1 MHTPTPSCIL
11 QIHGLGFAYTGQA
24 PLASDFSASIGP
36 GLTLLQGD
44 TGSGKSSLLR
54 VLAGTLPAEGQLTLA
69 GSSLARDPEAYRSHV
84 FFCDPSAEV
93 FDPLTVHACTAALR
107 TDDPDFHEATWQ
119 ALVEG
124 FALAPHLDKK
134 MYMLSTGSRRKVGL
148 AAALASGRALTLL
161 DEPTGALD
169 NASVRCLWTA
179 LTHLAQHPTRAIIV
193 ATAEAVD
200 PALRA
205 TRLTLPLR

>member
-1 MHTPTPSCIL
+1 MHTPSCIL
-11 QIHGLGFAYTGQA
+11 QLHGLGFAYPGQA
-24 PLASDFSASIGP
+24 PLASDYSASIGP

-54 VLAGTLPAEGQLTLA
+54 VIAGTVPAQGQCILAGTHLA
-69 GSSLARDPEAYRSHV
+69 NDPEAYRRHV
-84 FFCDPSAEV
+84 FFCDPGAEA
-93 FDPLTVHACTAALR
+93 FDQLSGHDCTHTLR
-107 TDDPDFHEATWQ
+107 ADDPHFNEATWQ
-119 ALVEG
+119 TLVKG

-169 NASVRCLWTA
+169 NASVRCLWKA
-179 LTHLAQHPTRAIIV
+179 LTDLAQHPTRAIIV
-193 ATAEAVD
+193 ATSEAVD
-200 PALRA
+200 PALQA
-205 TRLTLPLR
+205 TRLALPLC

>member
-1 MHTPTPSCIL
+1 MHTPSPSCIL
-11 QIHGLGFAYTGQA
+11 QLNGLAFAYPGQA

-54 VLAGTLPAEGQLTLA
+54 VLAGTLPAEGQLILA
-69 GSSLARDPEAYRSHV
+69 GTSLASDPGAYRRHV
-84 FFCDPSAEV
+84 FFCDPGAEA
-93 FDPLTVHACTAALR
+93 FDQMSGHDCTHTLR
-107 TDDPDFHEATWQ
+107 AGDPHFNEATWQ
-119 ALVEG
+119 TLVEG

-169 NASVRCLWTA
+169 NASVHCLWKT
-179 LTHLAQHPTRAIIV
+179 LTLLTQHPTRAIV
-193 ATAEAVD
+193 VTTAEAVD

-205 TRLTLPLR
+205 ARLTLPLC